1 MDKGPAAGLGQ
12 GDAVVRT
19 AAAPP
24 RGQPKAQGGRA
35 ADGKSLAR
43 VSATEMQVLEQ
54 ARKAGMQLM
63 ATPQKNADQDEEDEP
78 GSGKRPRKR
87 RTLRAPADRAMHR

>member
-1 MDKGPAAGLGQ
+1 
-12 GDAVVRT
+12 
-19 AAAPP
+19 
-24 RGQPKAQGGRA
+24 
-35 ADGKSLAR
+35 
-43 VSATEMQVLEQ
+43 MQVLEQ

-63 ATPQKNADQDEEDEP
+63 ATPQKNREKSADQDEEDEP